1 MKIQIKRENIFTYT
15 GIISLLSYFL
25 LSISSILDFLS
36 FLINPFLIIGTIL
49 LLISISLKTIKLKYL
64 LIKGILLLI
73 AFYSYIL
80 CKDPTI
86 FITFLIIFS
95 IKQEDIPSI
104 LKIIFYFWTL
114 ALIIHFFLYFL
125 NYLFGIEVPIYYSE
139 NGTKR
144 FTLFLGHPNF
154 TSEIIFWI
162 SLIKVY
168 QNDKKQK
175 KNINTIIFLII
186 SMLLNYFITRSRTT
200 LLFMIL
206 FLIYRI
212 FLEKDNQNIMK
223 TISKY
228 IFPLAGF
235 LSILFAYFFQ
245 NLSLINSINKL
256 VSGRFGMNYIVIH
269 YFGMTFLSKPIDY
282 TMKFFWNNNYVSS
295 LIIDNLYIRF
305 FVNYGIVL
313 FVLLSIMIYQSS
325 KKKNQKNAKLYPAL
339 IILLSLMAISEH
351 HMLNAMIGFPL
362 LFLCNIFE
370 EGDPS

>member
-125 NYLFGIEVPIYYSE
+125 NYLFGIDRNFYS
-139 NGTKR
+139 K
-144 FTLFLGHPNF
+144 
-154 TSEIIFWI
+154 
-162 SLIKVY
+162 
-168 QNDKKQK
+168 
-175 KNINTIIFLII
+175 
-186 SMLLNYFITRSRTT
+186 
-200 LLFMIL
+200 
-206 FLIYRI
+206 
-212 FLEKDNQNIMK
+212 
-223 TISKY
+223 
-228 IFPLAGF
+228 
-235 LSILFAYFFQ
+235 
-245 NLSLINSINKL
+245 
-256 VSGRFGMNYIVIH
+256 
-269 YFGMTFLSKPIDY
+269 
-282 TMKFFWNNNYVSS
+282 
-295 LIIDNLYIRF
+295 
-305 FVNYGIVL
+305 
-313 FVLLSIMIYQSS
+313 
-325 KKKNQKNAKLYPAL
+325 
-339 IILLSLMAISEH
+339 
-351 HMLNAMIGFPL
+351 
-362 LFLCNIFE
+362 
-370 EGDPS
+370 